1 MIGFLVL
8 DYCRR
13 EEGSLGL
20 LYAADRPER
29 GDDRALV
36 RSGSFET
43 LAPSQLSQL
52 RIVMVARKPVQD
64 DRPVAWQA

>member
-20 LYAADRPER
+20 LYAAEDLKEEMIELWSVVDHSKRWHLPN
-29 GDDRALV
+29 
-36 RSGSFET
+36 
-43 LAPSQLSQL
+43 
-52 RIVMVARKPVQD
+52 
-64 DRPVAWQA
+64 